1 MSMMDAILE
10 YNKTFVEEK
19 KYEQFQTTKFPN
31 KKLVILTC
39 MDTRLMELLPRALNL
54 SNGDAKII
62 KNAGAVISH
71 PFGSIMRSIIVSL
84 YELQAQEVAIIGHYD
99 CGMTGLQSKTILEK
113 AKAHDLDMSNIEVA
127 KYTGIDIDS
136 WLKGF
141 DSVEDNIRNSVDIV
155 RRHPLL
161 PKNTP
166 VHGLAICPE
175 TGRLTVIDMEE

>member
-1 MSMMDAILE
+1 MIDPILE

-19 KYEQFQTTKFPN
+19 KYVEYQTTKFPN

-39 MDTRLMELLPRALNL
+39 MDTRLLELLPQALNL

-62 KNAGAVISH
+62 KNAGAIISH

-84 YELQAQEVAIIGHYD
+84 YELQAEEVAIIGHYD
-99 CGMTGLQSKTILEK
+99 CGMTGLKSSTILDK
-113 AKAHDLDMSNIEVA
+113 AKEKDLDMSRVEVA
-127 KYTGIDIDS
+127 EYTGIDIDQ

-141 DSVEDNIRNSVDIV
+141 DDVEQSIKNSVDLV

-166 VHGLAICPE
+166 VHGLAICPD
-175 TGRLTVIDMEE
+175 TGKLTMIDRGD